1 MHNRIQ
7 GYFKLRTLYACR
19 APFLLFIFWSS
30 VLKITRPLGQTNW
43 KWKWHPE
50 LTETE
55 PSPPSFCQQQV
66 GCLVAPEPAFRKW
79 VFGQDPGSPNIPL
92 FLRGGG
98 RGWFFQSLCI
108 IGADTLVSDNSDL
121 CRPGNFAGL
130 ISFSLGLKRGWQIV
144 QEINFGIGSMSCWV
158 RKRSNS
164 HLGNE
169 KAATPT
175 IRALLSSVWTF
186 FGGWAL
192 GLCEL

>member
-1 MHNRIQ
+1 M
-7 GYFKLRTLYACR
+7 K
-19 APFLLFIFWSS
+19 
-30 VLKITRPLGQTNW
+30 
-43 KWKWHPE
+43 
-50 LTETE
+50 
-55 PSPPSFCQQQV
+55 
-66 GCLVAPEPAFRKW
+66 VAPWADRNRAQPAIILPTTGWLFGCSWTRVPEMGFRAGPW
-79 VFGQDPGSPNIPL
+79 YPQHSAFSA
-92 FLRGGG
+92 GGG
-98 RGWFFQSLCI
+98 RCWLVQSLCI

>member
-1 MHNRIQ
+1 MHAVHLSYYLFFEVPCWKSHAHLDKLIENESGTLSWQKQSPARHHFANNRLVVWLLLNPRS
-7 GYFKLRTLYACR
+7 GNGFSGRT
-19 APFLLFIFWSS
+19 
-30 VLKITRPLGQTNW
+30 
-43 KWKWHPE
+43 
-50 LTETE
+50 
-55 PSPPSFCQQQV
+55 
-66 GCLVAPEPAFRKW
+66 LVAPTFR
-79 VFGQDPGSPNIPL
+79 F
-92 FLRGGG
+92 FCGGG
-98 RGWFFQSLCI
+98 RCWLVQSLCI